1 MNDTIRTPYD
11 GENKTALFLK
21 YAEGCHTVFDLF
33 EKIKLITDTTLQG
46 DITEGLVKVMLDC
59 KKVFELKNVRYTSK
73 NKEGIDLYAES
84 KRTNKTI
91 PIQVKFRSSEILSN
105 DDLNSFGKMNWL
117 EGHETGYVI
126 GNLKHIPADWRN
138 SKVSCVLKNDFDNI
152 NLNELVSFAC
162 KEIEYSGPNPMT
174 PRGYQPIWL
183 ENLQKNA
190 NLHKRGKLLAPP
202 GFGKTIGMASY
213 IRYLKKNKIGY
224 VGAPFIRLVNQNMMN
239 IVDELSAYGY
249 DVHSIVV
256 NSGSSIKKQG
266 QINIDD
272 MDETEDH
279 NIIHPTTNPDEIR
292 KFVRASKKDKN
303 AKSIYIIFACYGST
317 ETVLN
322 GCKGYAINYGLFDE
336 AQNVV
341 GHVSRRNTQYLF
353 NKYIKMDYRCFVT
366 ATQKV
371 YNGERDE
378 IVAMNNEKLFGKEL
392 AFASFKDAIEY
403 GNIKDYRVVV
413 PSLTGK
419 ELDAWWLMLKQ
430 NLYVCDGGTP
440 VTMAQV
446 CLKVLIYK
454 MISKYPITRM
464 VAGFNLIDNAKNM
477 AGFLS
482 TEDAITKH
490 FGFVVKS
497 TWVSSKET
505 QSTNND
511 RIRQF
516 ANSTEKYVLC
526 APPMLKEGV
535 DIKGIDVNGNAMYP
549 NSVVFC
555 DNKRGQIGIVQLA
568 GRGFRMGNNKNELC
582 YIGLPVI
589 YHPEQ
594 GQEEIYNE
602 AFERTKEVIVSLG
615 ANDERLAQELTTIR
629 IGKAAPKK
637 YKISTKIIE
646 MDVPEAEAVD
656 FGEFIDKVSL
666 ECVRSLN
673 YTVDKASY
681 EEHVKECKKYENGK
695 KYNEAQKS
703 VNFYSEISGIQKNWP
718 KKDLFRD
725 VGWKNIAH
733 GEKANYE
740 EHVDF
745 IKSKK
750 YKSAVE
756 YNDDNAKSDFYYGS
770 VRKIVDVWPNED
782 IYKDVNWY
790 YDKEKKASYSDHVSL
805 GKKYKNCIE
814 YMAAKKP
821 NRYYSAVE
829 SIRRKWKNKN
839 FAFDCGWETAIIKK
853 ASYKEHVS
861 LGRKY
866 SSQCAFARAKK
877 DIKFYSDGKIV
888 QKKYPSK
895 NFYKDCGW
903 RQIKK

>member
-1 MNDTIRTPYD
+1 MNNTIRTPYD
-11 GENKTALFLK
+11 GDNKTALFLK
-21 YAEGCHTVFDLF
+21 YAEGCHSVSDLF
-33 EKIKLITDTTLQG
+33 EKIKLIDDTTLQG

-84 KRTNKTI
+84 KRTDKTI

-117 EGHETGYVI
+117 EGHELGYVI

-138 SKVSCVLKNDFDNI
+138 SKVSCVLKSDFDNI
-152 NLNELVSFAC
+152 NLKELVSFAC

-174 PRGYQPIWL
+174 PRGYQPMWL
-183 ENLQKNA
+183 ENLQKNV

-256 NSGSSIKKQG
+256 NSGSSVKKQDV
-266 QINIDD
+266 INVDD

-303 AKSIYIIFACYGST
+303 PKSIYIIFACYGST
-317 ETVLN
+317 ETVLK
-322 GCKGYAINYGLFDE
+322 GCKGYALNYGLFDE

-419 ELDAWWLMLKQ
+419 ELDAWWTMLKQ
-430 NLYVCDGGTP
+430 NLYVCDGGAP

-464 VAGFNLIDNAKNM
+464 VAGFNRIDNAKNM

-535 DIKGIDVNGNAMYP
+535 DIKGVDANGNAMYP

-637 YKISTKIIE
+637 YKISTKVIE

-666 ECVRSLN
+666 ECLRSISQTLDRPSYQEHITFAKEKKYKTALEYN
-673 YTVDKASY
+673 LDKTKPPQYYSEVQDINRVY
-681 EEHVKECKKYENGK
+681 NKNFSRDMGWKVVILKKKNKEEHKKLAEKYNLTGTAKWDNFMEKNREKFPEYYSTAKSIEDNGWGDYIFIRYQSKYGKKKHSDFQKKHNLHTKKLWDAFMKKNGK
-695 KYNEAQKS
+695 KYIHYYQNS
-703 VNFYSEISGIQKNWP
+703 DSLVNKWNFKFELSRT
-718 KKDLFRD
+718 KKLTTDM
-725 VGWKNIAH
+725 
-733 GEKANYE
+733 
-740 EHVDF
+740 
-745 IKSKK
+745 
-750 YKSAVE
+750 VE
-756 YNDDNAKSDFYYGS
+756 F
-770 VRKIVDVWPNED
+770 
-782 IYKDVNWY
+782 
-790 YDKEKKASYSDHVSL
+790 
-805 GKKYKNCIE
+805 C
-814 YMAAKKP
+814 
-821 NRYYSAVE
+821 
-829 SIRRKWKNKN
+829 
-839 FAFDCGWETAIIKK
+839 IKK
-853 ASYKEHVS
+853 NMDTADALKYCKVSYPTLSEFCKENYKKNYS
-861 LGRKY
+861 LLI
-866 SSQCAFARAKK
+866 S
-877 DIKFYSDGKIV
+877 
-888 QKKYPSK
+888 
-895 NFYKDCGW
+895 
-903 RQIKK
+903 